1 MFKIHVNVRGGKAMQ
16 EAIQDKFLKI
26 FIIVVAS
33 FGAAFAVGLNKKEK
47 SSQMSFMLFISE
59 VLVHGVSGGIIG
71 LLITRIYDDIFIIA
85 AVSAIGGMVG
95 NQIVYYAVKVFMVMF
110 ANVQKVSIDEINKV
124 DLEGEEKQEG

>member
-1 MFKIHVNVRGGKAMQ
+1 MQ